1 MTVQPANPMSIKS
14 KIKSNPLLKKIALRL
29 LIPKNEYRPRV
40 WVKWFLNPLKH
51 KHGSGSV
58 IRNNSRT
65 DLFPYNNFSLGKLSV
80 IEDFSTINNA
90 VGDVIIGDKTIIGIG
105 SIIIGPVKI
114 GNNVL
119 IAQNIVM
126 SGLNHGYE
134 DINLPP
140 SEQNVTCKQ
149 IVISDNVWIG
159 ANSVITAGVTLGKH
173 CIIGA
178 GSIVTKS
185 IPDYSVAV
193 GNPAKVIKRYNSL
206 SKNWEKLQDNS
217 NA

>member
-1 MTVQPANPMSIKS
+1 MTVQTGDHISIKS
-14 KIKSNPLLKKIALRL
+14 KIKANPFLKKIALRM

-40 WVKWFLNPLKH
+40 WVKWLLNPLKH
-51 KHGSGSV
+51 KYGRGAV
-58 IRNNSRT
+58 IRSCTRT
-65 DLFPYNNFSLGKLSV
+65 DLFPYNNFSLGQYSV
-80 IEDFSTINNA
+80 IEDFTTINNA
-90 VGDVIIGDKTIIGIG
+90 VGDVIIGDKSIVGIG
-105 SIIIGPVKI
+105 SVIIGPVTI

-134 DINLPP
+134 DVTVPP
-140 SEQNVTCKQ
+140 SAQEVTCKP
-149 IVISDNVWIG
+149 IIISDNVWIG

-185 IPDYSVAV
+185 VPEYSVAV
-193 GNPAKVIKRYNSL
+193 GNPAKVIKKYNNMN
-206 SKNWEKLQDNS
+206 KNWESLKQ
-217 NA
+217 